1 MQTTAIDPTELHKNA
16 FPTLTQAEMDIL
28 QPYATCQVFEDG
40 EMVFE
45 AGQAD
50 MDLFVV
56 RSGSLEIINPADDN
70 KRIVIHKVGGFSG
83 DIDVLTTRPVVVSGR
98 ALGKTHVMRVN
109 NSKLRTILQKEA
121 RLSEKLLT
129 AFLQRRELL
138 TEQGKLG
145 LRVLGHRQCSHT
157 TQIREFLYKN
167 FVPFTFSDIQ
177 TEDGIKLA
185 EAFGLPGDMP
195 ETAQCRTDL
204 PVVECRDGKVL
215 SKPTLREIAE
225 GAGIWRHCPSGDVD
239 LLIVGAG
246 PSGITAAVY
255 AASEGLSTFVVDKL
269 GPGGQA
275 GGSSRI
281 ENFMGFPTGLSGA
294 ELATRG
300 VLQMLKF
307 GAQLVAPVS
316 VTKIEKS
323 QECRGHDVTLDC
335 GAVIKARSVLIA
347 TGVEWRKLAAE
358 NADLFEREGVYY
370 ACTSV
375 EALLHDK
382 ADVAVVGAG
391 NSAGQAAMFLS
402 ECCPD
407 RTVHMIV
414 RGTFGPS
421 MSSYLSERIR
431 NCKTITVHEHSE
443 ITRVNGDW
451 LVESIDVESKEKG
464 KFNIPAKAVFVFIG
478 STCSH
483 SWLPAD
489 IARDEKGFILTGN
502 DAYNSGKWPLKDRI
516 PCALETSVPG
526 ILASGDCRSGGTKRV
541 GFAVGDGSHAISCVH
556 NVLSFNRE

>member
-1 MQTTAIDPTELHKNA
+1 MQTAALDLTELFKNA
-16 FPTLTQAEMDIL
+16 FPTLTPADLELLEPYSTCAHYENGDI
-28 QPYATCQVFEDG
+28 
-40 EMVFE
+40 VFE

-50 MDLFVV
+50 IDLFVV
-56 RSGSLEIINPADDN
+56 KSGSLEITNPADDN
-70 KRIVIHKVGGFSG
+70 RLVVTHKVGQFSG

-98 ALGKTHVMRVN
+98 AVGKTHLLRVN
-109 NSKLRTILQKEA
+109 NSKLRTLLQKEA

-138 TEQGKLG
+138 TQQGKLG
-145 LRVLGHRQCSHT
+145 LRVLGHRQCGHT

-167 FVPFTFSDIQ
+167 FVPFSFTDIQ
-177 TEDGIKLA
+177 TEEGIKLA
-185 EAFGLPGDMP
+185 VALGLSDDMP
-195 ETAQCRTDL
+195 ETAECREDL
-204 PVVECRDGKVL
+204 PVVECRDGTVL
-215 SKPTLREIAE
+215 SKPNLREIAE
-225 GAGIWRHCPSGDVD
+225 GAGIWRHCPNGDVD

-246 PSGITAAVY
+246 PCGITAAVY

-307 GAQLVAPVS
+307 GAQLVAPAT
-316 VTKIEKS
+316 VTKIEPSKVD
-323 QECRGHDVTLDC
+323 RGHEVSLDC

-347 TGVEWRKLAAE
+347 TGVEWRKLGAE
-358 NADLFEREGVYY
+358 HADEFEREGVYY

-391 NSAGQAAMFLS
+391 NSAGQAAMYLS

-414 RGTFGPS
+414 RGTLGPS
-421 MSSYLSERIR
+421 MSSYLSDRIR
-431 NCKTITVHEHSE
+431 ASKTIVVHEGAE
-443 ITRVNGDW
+443 ITSVNGDW
-451 LVESIDVESKEKG
+451 LVESVDVESKEKG
-464 KFNIPAKAVFVFIG
+464 SFNLPAKAVFVFIG
-478 STCSH
+478 SSCSH
-483 SWLPAD
+483 SWLPVE
-489 IARDEKGFILTGN
+489 IARDEKGFILTGA
-502 DAYNSGKWPLKDRI
+502 DAFNSGKWPLKERM
-516 PCALETSVPG
+516 PCALETTVPG

-541 GFAVGDGSHAISCVH
+541 GFAVGDGSHAVSCIH
-556 NVLSFNRE
+556 NVLSFNPK